1 MPSFGNLRRLT
12 PREMWPNEAY
22 DFTPWLAQNIPLLG
36 ATLGLEL
43 ELKAREADVG
53 DFSLD
58 LLATDLG
65 SGRVVIIENQ
75 LTPTDHDHL
84 GKLLTYAAGY
94 DASVVVWIS
103 ERIRE
108 EHRQTLEWLNQRTA
122 EDTEFF
128 GVVIEVLQIDESRP
142 ALNFLPVVFP
152 NSWRKGHTKPR
163 DAEPS
168 SRGVAYQAFFQA
180 LLDELR
186 ETHQFTSARAAQPQS
201 WQTYS
206 TGVSGLKYASAFS
219 LDKHFRV
226 ELYIDYGDQSVN
238 KAFFTFMESEKE
250 AICAELGM
258 TLEWER
264 LEEKRAS
271 RIAVYREGSIES
283 TEEHLAALRAW
294 AIDTLLKFRSV
305 FGPRLR
311 PLIQKVALSS
321 SLTTS
326 VPPV

>member
-12 PREMWPNEAY
+12 PREVWPNEAY
-22 DFTPWLAQNIPLLG
+22 DFTPWLADNIPLLG
-36 ATLGLEL
+36 AALGMEL
-43 ELKAREADVG
+43 ELNAREADVG

-65 SGRVVIIENQ
+65 TGRVVIIENQ

-122 EDTEFF
+122 ENTEFF
-128 GVVIEVLQIDESRP
+128 GVVIEILQIDQSLP

-152 NSWRKGHTKPR
+152 NTWRKGHNKPR

-168 SRGVAYQAFFQA
+168 SRGMAYQAFFQQ

-186 ETHQFTSARAAQPQS
+186 EKYRFTSARVAQPQN
-201 WQTYS
+201 WQQYS
-206 TGVSGLKYASAFS
+206 TGVTGIKYAASFS
-219 LDKHFRV
+219 MDKCLRI

-238 KAFFTFMESEKE
+238 KALFALLEAEKD
-250 AICAELGM
+250 AIQAELGVP
-258 TLEWER
+258 LEWER

-271 RIAVYREGSIES
+271 RIAIYRDGTIDFPEDQLSTLRSWGIEM
-283 TEEHLAALRAW
+283 
-294 AIDTLLKFRSV
+294 LLKFRDV

-311 PLIQKVALSS
+311 PLVQEVGLSATLMS
-321 SLTTS
+321 P